1 MTSIPLTHIILSCR
15 VRLARNFKDRPF
27 VNSQSDEQ
35 ANAVLEQVRPL
46 FPVEEGYTFL
56 PMAEL
61 APLERASLVEN
72 HLCST
77 DLIAS
82 AHGALILNGAHT
94 LAVML
99 NEEDHLRIQGILPG
113 LDLPGAYAL
122 CRQAEET
129 IAASLPYAFDTQY
142 GYLTACPTN
151 LGTGMRARRN
161 PSFPGSE
168 S

>member
-82 AHGALILNGAHT
+82 AHGALILNGA
-94 LAVML
+94 
-99 NEEDHLRIQGILPG
+99 Q
-113 LDLPGAYAL
+113 
-122 CRQAEET
+122 
-129 IAASLPYAFDTQY
+129 
-142 GYLTACPTN
+142 
-151 LGTGMRARRN
+151 
-161 PSFPGSE
+161 
-168 S
+168 